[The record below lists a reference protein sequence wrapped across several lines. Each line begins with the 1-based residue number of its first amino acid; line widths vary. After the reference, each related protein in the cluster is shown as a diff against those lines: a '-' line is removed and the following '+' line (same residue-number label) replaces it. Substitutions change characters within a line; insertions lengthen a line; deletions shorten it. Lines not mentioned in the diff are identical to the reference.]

1 MENNLNDEQ
10 IEVNDI
16 FYRGTLEIESNSK
29 NSKNPKNICLIII
42 SIIMAIL
49 IICFITVILIICNQN
64 DYEILNNEIENLKN
78 SNQNSKSKI
87 ENLKNSTQN
96 SKTEI
101 DDLKKL
107 HENSKNLIDD
117 IKNSVK
123 DSKSE
128 IENLKQFNENSENLI
143 DDLKNSVKDSKNEIE
158 NLKQLNKNS
167 KIEITELKLLNINSK
182 SEIENLKQL
191 NENSKIEI
199 GVLKS
204 LNENSKNEID
214 DLKKFKE
221 ISKNEIDD
229 LKIFKENSKSE
240 INNLKS
246 LNENSKREIDGLSSM
261 QDEYTYTSN
270 LKFENLTNCIS
281 RLEKDFK
288 ELKNTINYMKMK
300 KNVLLISD
308 YNVKKKR
315 ADNYK
320 TTDYLY
326 LLLSKVNFVALY
338 VIDSLSVQKYTL
350 ENFKKYSAVVF
361 DLLEYG
367 YIFTNLTF
375 SDEIANYVKNG
386 GSVFATHD
394 QFENKNNKLKYLL
407 NIFGLEYYS
416 VSSAIKNKAKVCNS
430 AQIANAKVCNKNH
443 SIFYNYYN
451 LTNLND
457 FSVQETKRCFSKIN
471 VTSSAIK
478 LIDLVINNKQTVDY
492 LVVNKY
498 EKGKTAKTLAENRIP
513 MTLDEEKIFI
523 NTLHWLLFDEN

>member
-1 MENNLNDEQ
+1 MLKSLNE
-10 IEVNDI
+10 
-16 FYRGTLEIESNSK
+16 
-29 NSKNPKNICLIII
+29 
-42 SIIMAIL
+42 
-49 IICFITVILIICNQN
+49 
-64 DYEILNNEIENLKN
+64 
-78 SNQNSKSKI
+78 
-87 ENLKNSTQN
+87 
-96 SKTEI
+96 
-101 DDLKKL
+101 
-107 HENSKNLIDD
+107 
-117 IKNSVK
+117 
-123 DSKSE
+123 
-128 IENLKQFNENSENLI
+128 
-143 DDLKNSVKDSKNEIE
+143 
-158 NLKQLNKNS
+158 
-167 KIEITELKLLNINSK
+167 NSK

-214 DLKKFKE
+214 DLKIFKK

-229 LKIFKENSKSE
+229 LKIFKENSKRE
-240 INNLKS
+240 INELKKLNLYSKFEINKLKS

-498 EKGKTAKTLAENRIP
+498 GKGKTAKTLPGNRIS